1 MYFIKDYKTLVTKII
16 TNIDN
21 IFKINFTIHNY
32 YLFLLIFIITNI
44 Y

>member
-21 IFKINFTIHNY
+21 IFNINFTIHNY